1 MTIWKKRTHTQLVG
15 KILFRIHPPPFSR
28 VQKCAFSG
36 DFFPNHFMLWFLSLQ
51 DLKAPTTP
59 TKGSNLKRCAIHST
73 AAQGSTKELG
83 QCEVSIQVFQFIA
96 CNDGMVDLLK
106 KNIHKKWACP
116 LKKVPGTFSKEN
128 PTFQIPT
135 IDFQQIC
142 DFSGE
147 YAELPPPQLFPGNA
161 MKSVK
166 GDLSL
171 VTKHTR
177 RNT

>member
-1 MTIWKKRTHTQLVG
+1 MLPQCDLLSPAAIPISNLQPGCYEKYIAQHVDRCRLPEDTNKPHRPFPMKQRMGAKWQSEKREHTPQLVG

-106 KNIHKKWACP
+106 KKH
-116 LKKVPGTFSKEN
+116 
-128 PTFQIPT
+128 
-135 IDFQQIC
+135 
-142 DFSGE
+142 
-147 YAELPPPQLFPGNA
+147 PQKMSMSP
-161 MKSVK
+161 
-166 GDLSL
+166 
-171 VTKHTR
+171 
-177 RNT
+177 